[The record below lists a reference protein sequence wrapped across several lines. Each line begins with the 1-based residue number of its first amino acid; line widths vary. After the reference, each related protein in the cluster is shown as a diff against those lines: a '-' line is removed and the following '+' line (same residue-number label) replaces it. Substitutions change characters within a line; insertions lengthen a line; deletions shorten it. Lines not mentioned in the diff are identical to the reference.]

1 MPAMQTLYAAAN
13 PLEAEILRCY
23 LAEHGIGAQIFG
35 AGLWSGLGE
44 LPADSWP
51 RLVLEDEQQ
60 APRAQ
65 ELLRRY
71 EHHRHTAALW
81 ACRCGESSP
90 IHFEL
95 CWHCGQERPR

>member
-1 MPAMQTLYAAAN
+1 MHTLYAAAD

-23 LAEHGIGAQIFG
+23 LAEHGIRAQVLG

-51 RLVLEDEQQ
+51 RLVLEDE
-60 APRAQ
+60 APAAHAR

-71 EHHRHTAALW
+71 EHRRFAQASWLCGCGEHSPVHFEICW
-81 ACRCGESSP
+81 ACSG
-90 IHFEL
+90 
-95 CWHCGQERPR
+95 ERPA